1 MPTHT
6 ESAPLQ
12 ASEQALAGIVVLDL
26 SRGFGNYCGKMF
38 ANLGAD
44 VILVEPLAG
53 LPTRRMGPRI
63 EGCADVESS
72 LVFQYQNTD
81 KRSLAL
87 DLDHPQ
93 GQEAFRALA
102 ARAHLVIESERPGVM
117 QRRGLGYEAL
127 RAAAPGLVMAS
138 LTPFGQSGPYAQW
151 QAEDIVG
158 LAMGGMLYLG
168 GYIDSPP
175 MAVFG
180 DQAISAT
187 NVFASVASMAAVYE
201 AEASGSGQHIDI
213 AMQECVVM
221 GMENAVQFF
230 DLEGT
235 VRKRTAGQQRLAGTG
250 VFECKDGY
258 IYLMAGGIGG
268 NRFWGVTTQWLID
281 EGVEGA
287 ETLTEACWT
296 DQDFLASAAAKQT
309 FTRLFAPFAKRHT
322 KSELQEKG
330 RTRRIPMAPIR
341 DASDL
346 EDNAQLKHREY
357 FVGVPG
363 PDGRELRMP
372 GAPYKL
378 GRTPWT
384 LRSGAPRLGQHTRE
398 ILLGAGMDAAH
409 VSALLGNGVAR

>member
-1 MPTHT
+1 MPIPT
-6 ESAPLQ
+6 
-12 ASEQALAGIVVLDL
+12 ASDPVRASDQALAGIVVLDM
-26 SRGFGNYCGKMF
+26 SRGFGNYCGKLF

-44 VILVEPLAG
+44 VILVEPLDG

-63 EGCADVESS
+63 DNCADSDSS

-81 KRSLAL
+81 KRSIAL
-87 DLDHPQ
+87 DLDHAD
-93 GQEAFRALA
+93 GQEVLRTLA
-102 ARAHLVIESERPGVM
+102 ATSHLIIESERPGVM

-127 RAAAPGLVMAS
+127 RAIAPGLTMAS

-180 DQAISAT
+180 DQAISAA
-187 NVFASVASMAAVYE
+187 NVFASVAAMAAVYE
-201 AEASGSGQHIDI
+201 AEASGSGQHIDVS
-213 AMQECVVM
+213 MQECVVM

-296 DQDFLASAAAKQT
+296 DQDFLASAPAKQT
-309 FTRLFAPFAKRHT
+309 FTRLFAPYAKRHT

-330 RTRRIPMAPIR
+330 RARRIPMAPIR

-363 PDGRELRMP
+363 PGGRELRMP

-378 GRTPWT
+378 ARTPWR
-384 LRSGAPRLGQHTRE
+384 LESGAPRLGQHTRE
-398 ILLGAGMDAAH
+398 ILLGAGLDEARI
-409 VSALLGNGVAR
+409 SALMENGVAR